1 MSLEHYAAALVAVM
15 LIACAFA
22 PFVMRKHHRPVEPD
36 PYERELEPVTRPW
49 PRKTTDEG

>member
-22 PFVMRKHHRPVEPD
+22 PFITRRRSRPIEPE
-36 PYERELEPVTRPW
+36 PYEHDLEPERRPW
-49 PRKTTDEG
+49 RRMTTDEG